1 LWAANSSTPP
11 WAGGEDHD
19 TPLVVV
25 TGRRELIDFRVKPH
39 AAPANEKRR
48 DAEKASADAAV

>member
-1 LWAANSSTPP
+1 
-11 WAGGEDHD
+11 
-19 TPLVVV
+19 LVVV